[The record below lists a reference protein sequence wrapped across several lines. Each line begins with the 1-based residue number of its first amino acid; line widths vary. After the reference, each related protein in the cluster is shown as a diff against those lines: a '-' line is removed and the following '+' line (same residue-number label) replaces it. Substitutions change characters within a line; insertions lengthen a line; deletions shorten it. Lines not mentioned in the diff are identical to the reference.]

1 MMKNARVSNNAR
13 RKSNLSRVMVVV
25 VASVVAWV
33 GLSIFA
39 PSRADSATLPG
50 EVMSYTVKPGDTL
63 WSYAESITPRGG
75 DVSQMVDVLINLNN
89 LDSSALAA
97 GQRIIVPAE

>member
-1 MMKNARVSNNAR
+1 MMKNVFAAECVWHRSGAMRV
-13 RKSNLSRVMVVV
+13 LV
-25 VASVVAWV
+25 VAVVSAVAWA
-33 GLSIFA
+33 GLSMFA

-50 EVMSYTVKPGDTL
+50 EVMSYTVRPGDTL

-75 DVSQMVDVLINLNN
+75 DVSQTVDELMDLNN
-89 LDSSALAA
+89 LDSSALTA

>member
-1 MMKNARVSNNAR
+1 MKNVCAAKDAWR
-13 RKSNLSRVMVVV
+13 RPGLVRVMVVALV
-25 VASVVAWV
+25 SAVAWA
-33 GLSIFA
+33 GLSMFA

-75 DVSQMVDVLINLNN
+75 DVSQTVDELMNLNN
-89 LDSSALAA
+89 LDSSALTA
-97 GQRIIVPAE
+97 GQRIVVPAE

>member
-1 MMKNARVSNNAR
+1 MKNVLVSKGTW
-13 RKSNLSRVMVVV
+13 RKSSLVRVLV
-25 VASVVAWV
+25 VAVISAVAWA
-33 GLSIFA
+33 GLSMFA

-75 DVSQMVDVLINLNN
+75 DVSQTVDELMNLNN
-89 LDSSALAA
+89 LDSSALTA

>member
-1 MMKNARVSNNAR
+1 MKHVSVSKGAWRKSGLARV
-13 RKSNLSRVMVVV
+13 LV
-25 VASVVAWV
+25 VAVVSAVAWA
-33 GLSIFA
+33 GLSMFA

-50 EVMSYTVKPGDTL
+50 EVMSYTVRPGDTL

-75 DVSQMVDVLINLNN
+75 DVSQTVDELMDLNN
-89 LDSSALAA
+89 LDSSALTA

>member
-1 MMKNARVSNNAR
+1 MMKNAGASSNVKR
-13 RKSNLSRVMVVV
+13 TSNLSRVMVVV
-25 VASVVAWV
+25 LASVAAWA
-33 GLSIFA
+33 GLSLFA

-75 DVSQMVDVLINLNN
+75 DVSQMVDVLINLND
-89 LDSSALAA
+89 LDSSALTA
-97 GQRIIVPAE
+97 GQRIIVPAQ